1 MSVIELTIYL
11 RPSTHL
17 FPRFRVLVNKLMTYL
32 RSLTCTFLNVTV
44 FVNEFTAY
52 DRHGALFDVAHGTLC
67 HP

>member
-1 MSVIELTIYL
+1 MALMSFMRPLTSQLPIL
-11 RPSTHL
+11 T
-17 FPRFRVLVNKLMTYL
+17 VLVNELTVLL
-32 RSLTCTFLNVTV
+32 RPLTCTFLNFTV